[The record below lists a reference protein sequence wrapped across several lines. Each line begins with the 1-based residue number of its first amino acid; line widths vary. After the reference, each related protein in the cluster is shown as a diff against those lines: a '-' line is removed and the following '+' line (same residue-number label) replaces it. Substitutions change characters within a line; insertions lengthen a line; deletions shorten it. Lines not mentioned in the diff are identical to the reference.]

1 MKRKITVKCFLYNT
15 TNEHEQDIDSLMHT
29 FVRAEMT
36 AFNRLTKTTKIN
48 SSGEATPDN
57 LKFLTKSEIE
67 KLIQSKYKFNSREA
81 KDVIEEA
88 RQLLESQKALIKD
101 YSENLKSKIK
111 VIENK
116 LKKDNLKPLTRLGLE
131 SKLKKRQDKLSF
143 YQEHIKNETI
153 PPVIFGKKKNFKDR
167 KNGNIERQT
176 FLENKYNRY
185 VSRGDAT
192 KGGNP
197 HLRVVLDKN
206 GNTYL
211 SIPKPEKIQS
221 GKKMLLQRFETPLY
235 IPQKLSKKT
244 GVVNGINYRKLLL
257 SFIETGKAYKVEL
270 IRKNG
275 KYYAHITFDVE
286 YPENKATTNFG
297 IMGIDTNPDGL
308 ALTIISRDGNY
319 KFHIYLKCSELM
331 CARTNRRTNLA
342 GELASKAV
350 KIALQYGVAIAV
362 EDLKFQ
368 QNKDSS
374 KKFNRVRHNFAYRQ
388 LLNSIEGACARHG
401 VELIKVK
408 PMYTSKIGLY
418 KYCHQYGMDIHNGA
432 GMVIARRAY
441 GYKERV
447 PKYLVKRCVRESDYD
462 KFYRKSEYA
471 RYGQIDAVVKK
482 VVEKNDSINKKIKNK
497 PNGYIQYRKQFLNIA
512 I

>member
-1 MKRKITVKCFLYNT
+1 MKRKITVKCYLYNIKQ
-15 TNEHEQDIDSLMHT
+15 EEQQEIDLLMTT
-29 FVRAEMT
+29 FVKAEMT
-36 AFNRLTKTTKIN
+36 GFNRLTKMTKIK
-48 SSGEATPDN
+48 SDDKTTPETFKYLN
-57 LKFLTKSEIE
+57 KGEIE
-67 KLIQSKYKFNSREA
+67 KLLQSKYKMNSREA
-81 KDVIEEA
+81 KDAFEEA
-88 RQLLESQKALIKD
+88 RQLVESQKALIKD
-101 YSENLKSKIK
+101 YAQNLKSKIK

-116 LKKDNLKPLTRLGLE
+116 LKKDNLKPLTRLGLQ
-131 SKLKKRQDKLSF
+131 SKLEKRQKKLDF
-143 YQEHIKNETI
+143 YENHIKNNTI
-153 PPVIFGKKKNFKDR
+153 PSVVFGKKKNFKDR
-167 KNGNIERQT
+167 VNNNINRKE

-197 HLRVVLDKN
+197 HLRVVLDKD
-206 GNTYL
+206 GNTFL
-211 SIPKPEKIQS
+211 SIPKAKKIQS
-221 GKKMLLQRFETPLY
+221 GKKMLLDRFTTPLY

-244 GVVNGINYRKLLL
+244 GIVNGINYRKLLL

-275 KYYAHITFDVE
+275 KYYAHITFDVN
-286 YPENKATTNFG
+286 YPENKATKNFG

-319 KFHIYLKCSELM
+319 KFHIFLKCSDLM
-331 CARTNRRTNLA
+331 CARTNKRTNLA
-342 GELASKAV
+342 GELASIAV
-350 KIALQYGVAIAV
+350 KIALQYGIAIAI

-388 LLNSIEGACARHG
+388 LLNAIEGSCFRHG

-418 KYCHQYGMDIHNGA
+418 KYCHQFGMDIHNGA

-441 GYKERV
+441 GYKEKV
-447 PKYLVKRCVRESDYD
+447 PKYLVKRCVRESDLD
-462 KFYRKSEYA
+462 KFYKKSEYA
-471 RYGQIDAVVKK
+471 RYGQIDAVIKK
-482 VVEKNDSINKKIKNK
+482 VVEKNVNIDNKIKNK
-497 PNGYIQYRKQFLNIA
+497 PNGYIQYRKQFLNLVK
-512 I
+512 

>member
-1 MKRKITVKCFLYNT
+1 MKRKITVKCYLYDAT
-15 TNEHEQDIDSLMHT
+15 DEQKNDIDSLMQT
-29 FVRAEMT
+29 FVKAEMT
-36 AFNRLTKTTKIN
+36 AFNRLTKKTKIKDN
-48 SSGEATPDN
+48 TTPSERFLAKGEV
-57 LKFLTKSEIE
+57 E
-67 KLIQSKYKFNSREA
+67 KLLQSKYKLNSRES
-81 KDVIEEA
+81 KDAFEEA
-88 RQLLESQKALIKD
+88 RQLVESQKTLIKD
-101 YSENLKSKIK
+101 YRDNLKDKIK

-116 LKKDNLKPLTRLGLE
+116 LKKDNLKPLTRHGLE
-131 SKLKKRQDKLSF
+131 SKLKKRQDKLDF
-143 YQEHIKNETI
+143 YQEHIKNGTI
-153 PPVIFGKKKNFKDR
+153 PPVVFGKKKNFKDR
-167 KNGNIERQT
+167 KNNSISRDD
-176 FLENKYNRY
+176 FLNNKYNRY

-244 GVVNGINYRKLLL
+244 GIVNGINYRKLLL

-270 IRKNG
+270 IKKDR

-308 ALTIISRDGNY
+308 ALTIIDVTGNY

-342 GELASKAV
+342 GELALKAV

-388 LLNSIEGACARHG
+388 LLNSIEGACARYG

-447 PKYLVKRCVRESDYD
+447 PKYLVKRCVRETDYD
-462 KFYRKSEYA
+462 KFYKKSEYA
-471 RYGQIDAVVKK
+471 RYGQIDAIIKNVVG
-482 VVEKNDSINKKIKNK
+482 KNESISNKIKNK
-497 PNGYIQYRKQFLNIA
+497 PNGFIQYRKQFLNI
-512 I
+512 IN

>member
-1 MKRKITVKCFLYNT
+1 MKRKITVKCYLYDT
-15 TNEHEQDIDSLMHT
+15 KQDEQQEIDSLMIN
-29 FVRAEMT
+29 FVKAEMT
-36 AFNRLTKTTKIN
+36 GFNRLTKKTKIN
-48 SSGEATPDN
+48 SINNTSPDEMRY
-57 LKFLTKSEIE
+57 LTKSEIE
-67 KLIQSKYKFNSREA
+67 KLLQNKYKMNSREA
-81 KDVIEEA
+81 KDAFEEA
-88 RQLLESQKALIKD
+88 RQLVESQKALIKD
-101 YSENLKSKIK
+101 YADNLKSKIR

-116 LKKDNLKPLTRLGLE
+116 LKKDNLKPLTRIGLE
-131 SKLKKRQDKLSF
+131 AKLKKRQNKLDF
-143 YQEHIKNETI
+143 YENHIKNNTI
-153 PPVIFGKKKNFKDR
+153 PPVVFGKKKNFKDR
-167 KNGNIERQT
+167 TKNNINRQE

-197 HLRVVLDKN
+197 HLRVVLDKD
-206 GNTYL
+206 GNTFL
-211 SIPKPEKIQS
+211 SIPKVKKIQS
-221 GKKMLLQRFETPLY
+221 GKKMLLDRFTTPLY

-244 GVVNGINYRKLLL
+244 GIVNGINYRKLLL

-275 KYYAHITFDVE
+275 KYYAHITFDVY
-286 YPENKATTNFG
+286 YPEDKATKNFG

-319 KFHIYLKCSELM
+319 KFHIFLKCSDLM
-331 CARTNRRTNLA
+331 CARTNKRTNLA
-342 GELASKAV
+342 GELASKVV
-350 KIALQYGVAIAV
+350 KIALQYGVAIAI

-368 QNKDSS
+368 QNKDSG

-388 LLNSIEGACARHG
+388 LLNAIEGSCFRNG

-418 KYCHQYGMDIHNGA
+418 KYCHQFGMDIHNGA

-447 PKYLVKRCVRESDYD
+447 PKHLVKRCIRESDYD
-462 KFYRKSEYA
+462 KFYKKSEYA
-471 RYGQIDAVVKK
+471 RYGQIDSVIKK
-482 VVEKNDSINKKIKNK
+482 VVEKNDSIDKKIKNK
-497 PNGYIQYRKQFLNIA
+497 PNGYIQYRKQFLNLVK
-512 I
+512 